1 MDRKRSPA
9 NKDTQPQ
16 RNDDL
21 KLINGIGPAV
31 EQHLYSNGVNTFSK
45 LAGHSPADI
54 AELLALRGLSG
65 MTADRIKRENW
76 IGQARKLAEESTV
89 SESQQVV
96 EATID
101 TGQAAGLTAPVEEPA
116 PDILEQALSATPLE
130 ESQQGTAP
138 SPTGYHPAMFTVE
151 LLLDESNNVQSTH
164 VKHIQS
170 KSEQAWTGWQK
181 TQLLDFLSESAEL
194 NSLSDEPVL
203 PNAEEPVH
211 PGKPDY
217 APTVVAESETLTP
230 PEANSRLTG
239 HLHLREMEI
248 VGVASSSPRK
258 TLARNKPFA
267 VHLTLDLSELQVPR
281 NTPLNYIASIYAKS
295 RRSGLVLGQ
304 IQGTII
310 PTDTVTLKV
319 EENTLSEEG
328 IYQLV
333 AQVIVGL
340 PTMQLRIRPG
350 TTAVID
356 GGQVQVN

>member
-1 MDRKRSPA
+1 MVRKRSPT

-16 RNDDL
+16 RIDNL

-31 EQHLYSNGVNTFSK
+31 EQRLYSNGINTFSK

-65 MTADRIKRENW
+65 MTADRIKREDW
-76 IGQARKLAEESTV
+76 IGQACKLAEESTS

-96 EATID
+96 EATAD
-101 TGQAAGLTAPVEEPA
+101 TEQAAGSTAPVEEPG
-116 PDILEQALSATPLE
+116 PGLLEQALSVTPLE

-138 SPTGYHPAMFTVE
+138 SSTGYHPATFTVE
-151 LLLDESNNVQSTH
+151 LLLDESNNVQNTH

-170 KSEQAWTGWQK
+170 KYEQTWTGWQK

-194 NSLSDEPVL
+194 NIPSNEPVL

-211 PGKPDY
+211 PKEPDY
-217 APTVVAESETLTP
+217 APAVVAESKPLTP
-230 PEANSRLTG
+230 PEAEPRLTG

-258 TLARNKPFA
+258 TLARDKPFD

-304 IQGTII
+304 IQGTLI
-310 PTDTVTLKV
+310 PTDIVTIKV

-328 IYQLV
+328 IYQLA

-356 GGQVQVN
+356 GDQVQVY